1 MILSMT
7 GYGKAEGKFQTSVY
21 SVEIRSV
28 NNRFLEI
35 SFKYPK
41 YLSSK
46 DFELKEIIKKKI
58 SRGKLNINLTISA
71 ESDADPHLKMNA
83 ESINNYFRFLKNL
96 KKTLGLKDKIKLEHI
111 LHFTDLMG
119 IEEEYKMEEEE
130 FEFIKNLMNK
140 ALDDILKMKS
150 KEGEYLKNDM
160 FKRLDYL
167 SDESIKI
174 SSLSKKNIDDE
185 KEKLLKKV
193 LTLMNDSA
201 LINEKRLEMEI
212 TLLADKLDITEECT
226 RLDSHIKYFKE
237 YSSSDELA
245 GRRLNFLLQE
255 MNREINTMGSKS
267 LDAEISQKISVM
279 KEELEKIRE
288 QIQNVE

>member
-1 MILSMT
+1 MT

-267 LDAEISQKISVM
+267 LDADISQKIAVM

>member
-119 IEEEYKMEEEE
+119 IEEEYKMEDEE

-212 TLLADKLDITEECT
+212 TMLADKLDITEECT

-267 LDAEISQKISVM
+267 LDADISQKIAVM

>member
-1 MILSMT
+1 MT
-7 GYGKAEGKFQTSVY
+7 GYGKAEGKFNTSVY
-21 SVEIRSV
+21 SIEIRSV
-28 NNRFLEI
+28 NNRFLELF
-35 SFKYPK
+35 FKYPK

-58 SRGKLNINLTISA
+58 TRGKLNISLSISA
-71 ESDADPHLKMNA
+71 ESENDPHLKMNVD
-83 ESINNYFRFLKNL
+83 SVNNYFQFLKNL
-96 KKTLGLKDKIKLEHI
+96 KKTLGLKEKIKLEHI
-111 LHFTDLMG
+111 LHFTDIMG
-119 IEEEYKMEEEE
+119 IEEEYVIGDEE
-130 FEFIKNLMNK
+130 FEFIKNLLNE
-140 ALDDILKMKS
+140 ALDDILNMKR
-150 KEGEYLKNDM
+150 KEGDYLRNDF

-167 SDESIKI
+167 SDESTKI
-174 SSLSKKNIDDE
+174 ISISKNNIEDE
-185 KEKLLKKV
+185 REKLLKKV
-193 LTLMNDSA
+193 LTLLNDNT

-212 TLLADKLDITEECT
+212 TMLADKLDITEECT

-237 YSSSDELA
+237 YSDSDELA

-288 QIQNVE
+288 QIQNIE

>member
-71 ESDADPHLKMNA
+71 ESDADPHLKMNSD
-83 ESINNYFRFLKNL
+83 SINNYFRFLKNL

-119 IEEEYKMEEEE
+119 IEEEYKMDEEE
-130 FEFIKNLMNK
+130 FEFIKNLMDK

-150 KEGEYLKNDM
+150 KEGEHLKNDM

-167 SDESIKI
+167 YDESIKI

-193 LTLMNDSA
+193 LTLMNDSV

-226 RLDSHIKYFKE
+226 RLESHIKYFKE

-267 LDAEISQKISVM
+267 LDADISQKIAIM

>member
-267 LDAEISQKISVM
+267 LDADISQKIAVM